1 MSLESSSASSTSSS
15 RSGIAGKLLD
25 VFVWLENL
33 RMDAVL
39 ILMRI
44 VIGAV
49 FFMSAQTKVDGFA
62 LKEST
67 FFLFEYEYALPLVSP
82 VLAAYLATFAEHFF
96 PLMLWLGLGSRFA
109 ALGLAVMTL
118 TIQLFVY
125 PDAWVTHGLWMSS
138 LLVLVLQGPGRLSLD
153 HLIRKRQR

>member
-1 MSLESSSASSTSSS
+1 MSLESSSTPVVHT
-15 RSGIAGKLLD
+15 GIAGQLLN
-25 VFVWLENL
+25 VFRWLENL
-33 RMDAVL
+33 RMDVVL

-44 VIGAV
+44 VVGAV

-125 PDAWVTHGLWMSS
+125 PEAWVTHGLWLAS

-153 HLIRKRQR
+153 HLIRARQG

>member
-1 MSLESSSASSTSSS
+1 MSLESSTTPAVRT
-15 RSGIAGKLLD
+15 GVAGQVLNA
-25 VFVWLENL
+25 FVWLENL

-67 FFLFEYEYALPLVSP
+67 FFLFEYEYALPLVPP
-82 VLAAYLATFAEHFF
+82 VLAAYLATIAEHLF
-96 PLMLWLGLGSRFA
+96 PLMLWLGLGSRLA
-109 ALGLAVMTL
+109 ALGLAGMTL

-125 PDAWVTHGLWMSS
+125 PEAWVTHGLWLSS

-153 HLIRKRQR
+153 HLIRSRIA

>member
-1 MSLESSSASSTSSS
+1 MSLESSTTPAVRT
-15 RSGIAGKLLD
+15 GVAGQVLN

-62 LKEST
+62 LKESS
-67 FFLFEYEYALPLVSP
+67 FFLFEYEYALPLVPP
-82 VLAAYLATFAEHFF
+82 VLAAYLATIAEHLF
-96 PLMLWLGLGSRFA
+96 PLMLWLGLGSRLA
-109 ALGLAVMTL
+109 ALGLAGMTL

-125 PDAWVTHGLWMSS
+125 PEAWVTHGLWLSS

-153 HLIRKRQR
+153 HLIRSRIA

>member
-1 MSLESSSASSTSSS
+1 MSLESSATPAV
-15 RSGIAGKLLD
+15 RTGVAGQVLN

-67 FFLFEYEYALPLVSP
+67 FFLFEYEYALPLVPP
-82 VLAAYLATFAEHFF
+82 VLAAYLATIAEHLF
-96 PLMLWLGLGSRFA
+96 PLMLWLGLGSRLA
-109 ALGLAVMTL
+109 ALGLAGMTL

-125 PDAWVTHGLWMSS
+125 PEAWVTHGLWLSS

-153 HLIRKRQR
+153 HLIRSRIA

>member
-1 MSLESSSASSTSSS
+1 MSLESSTTPAVRT
-15 RSGIAGKLLD
+15 GVAGQVLN

-67 FFLFEYEYALPLVSP
+67 FFLFEYEYALPLVPP
-82 VLAAYLATFAEHFF
+82 VLAAYLATIAEHLF
-96 PLMLWLGLGSRFA
+96 PLMLWLGLGSRLA
-109 ALGLAVMTL
+109 ALGLAGMTL

-125 PDAWVTHGLWMSS
+125 PEAWVTHGLWLSS

-153 HLIRKRQR
+153 HLVRSRIA

>member
-1 MSLESSSASSTSSS
+1 MSLESSTTPAVRT
-15 RSGIAGKLLD
+15 GVAGQVLN

-67 FFLFEYEYALPLVSP
+67 FFLFEHEYALPLVPP
-82 VLAAYLATFAEHFF
+82 VLAAYLATIAEHLF
-96 PLMLWLGLGSRFA
+96 PLMLWLGLGSRLA
-109 ALGLAVMTL
+109 ALGLAGMTL

-125 PDAWVTHGLWMSS
+125 PEAWVTHGLWLSS

-153 HLIRKRQR
+153 HLIRSRIA

>member
-1 MSLESSSASSTSSS
+1 MSLESSTTPAVRT
-15 RSGIAGKLLD
+15 GVAGQVLK

-44 VIGAV
+44 IVGAV
-49 FFMSAQTKVDGFA
+49 FFMSAQTKVDGFSI
-62 LKEST
+62 KDST
-67 FFLFEYEYALPLVSP
+67 FFLFEHEYALPLVSP
-82 VLAAYLATFAEHFF
+82 ILAAWLATIAEHLF
-96 PLMLWLGLGSRFA
+96 PLMLWLGLGTRFA

-125 PDAWVTHGLWMSS
+125 PHAWVTHGLWLSS

-153 HLIRKRQR
+153 QLIRSRIA

>member
-1 MSLESSSASSTSSS
+1 MSLESSSASSISSS
-15 RSGIAGKLLD
+15 RSGIAGKLLS

-67 FFLFEYEYALPLVSP
+67 FFLFEHEYALPLVSP

-153 HLIRKRQR
+153 HLIRARQG

>member
-1 MSLESSSASSTSSS
+1 MSLESSTTPAVRT
-15 RSGIAGKLLD
+15 GVAGQVLN

-67 FFLFEYEYALPLVSP
+67 FFLFEYEYALPLVPP
-82 VLAAYLATFAEHFF
+82 VLAAYLATIAEHLF
-96 PLMLWLGLGSRFA
+96 PLMLWLGLGSRLA
-109 ALGLAVMTL
+109 ALGLAGMTL

-125 PDAWVTHGLWMSS
+125 PEAWVTHGLWLSS

-153 HLIRKRQR
+153 HLIRSRIA

>member
-1 MSLESSSASSTSSS
+1 MSLESSTTPAVRT
-15 RSGIAGKLLD
+15 GVAGQVLN

-39 ILMRI
+39 VLMRI

-67 FFLFEYEYALPLVSP
+67 FFLFEYEYALPLVPP
-82 VLAAYLATFAEHFF
+82 VLAAYLATIAEHLF
-96 PLMLWLGLGSRFA
+96 PLMLWLGLGSRLA
-109 ALGLAVMTL
+109 ALGLAGMTL

-125 PDAWVTHGLWMSS
+125 PEAWVTHGLWLSS

-153 HLIRKRQR
+153 HLIRSRIA

>member
-1 MSLESSSASSTSSS
+1 MSLESSTTPAVRT
-15 RSGIAGKLLD
+15 GVAGQVLN

-39 ILMRI
+39 IMMRI

-67 FFLFEYEYALPLVSP
+67 FFLFEYEYALPLVPP
-82 VLAAYLATFAEHFF
+82 VLAAYLATIAEHLF
-96 PLMLWLGLGSRFA
+96 PLMLWLGLGSRLA
-109 ALGLAVMTL
+109 ALGLAGMTL

-125 PDAWVTHGLWMSS
+125 PEAWVTHGLWLSS

-153 HLIRKRQR
+153 HLIRSRIV